1 MGTGLRRWRQHFSRS
16 AAVRSGANDRHQ
28 TAYPPFR
35 SRFRPLARELR
46 TGGAQAFP
54 ISRFRLFF
62 LLVANFFDTTYVI
75 LLDQNK
81 SCAAEPRGKG
91 GIRVRKDCPPN
102 LINTAMMTKP
112 ILLSALFGALALT
125 LSAQPSKGAWLL
137 GGDAHFLTNFNA
149 ARYQDWGINPN
160 VAYFLSDR
168 FALGVDMSAYSRE
181 NGESFKVSGY
191 RISPFARYYMPLKNP
206 TFAFSLEA
214 GGGYQ
219 FDRSNSIE
227 GETWRL
233 HGGGALNIFV
243 TPSLALEFYLG
254 MAGEFSAIDRNRLL
268 PEARLGFQVLL
279 PRTPA
284 AERQPAHSGALRYQS
299 AILSVNREL
308 LIDNPNTNFEAM
320 AFLML
325 NNNLALGGGISSPT
339 VSIMGGDGRTEVAE
353 VAGLLPVLRY
363 FPGSNPARRLRPY
376 FGAGSSFRWTTDE
389 RMPSRFNFAPF
400 GESGF
405 LYFLRP
411 DLAIDAT
418 ARYQF
423 NTQSLRTI
431 PVQTESRLLFRLGFQ
446 YFIPTKH

>member
-1 MGTGLRRWRQHFSRS
+1 M
-16 AAVRSGANDRHQ
+16 
-28 TAYPPFR
+28 
-35 SRFRPLARELR
+35 
-46 TGGAQAFP
+46 
-54 ISRFRLFF
+54 
-62 LLVANFFDTTYVI
+62 
-75 LLDQNK
+75 K
-81 SCAAEPRGKG
+81 
-91 GIRVRKDCPPN
+91 
-102 LINTAMMTKP
+102 TKP
-112 ILLSALFGALALT
+112 ILLSFLFGALALT

-168 FALGVDMSAYSRE
+168 LALGVDMSAYSRE

-206 TFAFSLEA
+206 SFAFSLEA

-219 FDRSNSIE
+219 FDRSNFVD

-233 HGGGALNIFV
+233 HGGSALNIFV
-243 TPSLALEFYLG
+243 SPSLVLEFYLG
-254 MAGEFSAIDRNRLL
+254 MAGELSAIDRNRLL

-284 AERQPAHSGALRYQS
+284 VERQPAHSGALRHQS

-325 NNNLALGGGISSPT
+325 NNNLALGGGVSSPT
-339 VSIMGGDGRTEVAE
+339 VTIMGGDGRTEVAE
-353 VAGLLPVLRY
+353 VTGLLPVLRY
-363 FPGSNPARRLRPY
+363 FPGNNPARRLRPY
-376 FGAGSSFRWTTDE
+376 FGAGSSFRWTSDE
-389 RMPSRFNFAPF
+389 AAPSRFNLAPF
-400 GESGF
+400 GETGL

-411 DLAIDAT
+411 ELALEGNI
-418 ARYQF
+418 RYQL
-423 NTQSLRTI
+423 NTQALRSAAAEND
-431 PVQTESRLLFRLGFQ
+431 PRLLFRLGFQ
-446 YFIPTKH
+446 YFIPTKD